1 MTLRGSLIWTIV
13 FSGSL
18 LMGMPGCGKDSPQ
31 SAAAKQQQAEF
42 EQEIQSK
49 YGKPYEELE
58 VVTLQAISPHN
69 KDIQREYARAFSQA
83 YALEHGKRVEVQ
95 WRNIGKGGS
104 GILDYLRNTYE
115 ASSENTADIDIVWG
129 GGEDNFDKMAE
140 EGLLMK
146 LRMPADFKKDVPAV
160 FGGLRMYH
168 PEDYWAGAA
177 VGGFGFLYNKVRLA
191 QLSLE
196 PPKLWDDL
204 ARPAFFDQVAMA
216 DPTASSSAAAANEMI
231 VQSAKDWPAGWAKL
245 LGILGNATKF
255 YDGAS
260 AAADA
265 VLTEAVVATCI
276 DFYGL
281 MRVMKYPDQLVYVS
295 PKGQTALNADPIA
308 ILKNPPN
315 AELAQAFVDFVLSP
329 RGQALWCLQ
338 AGVVDG
344 PVETALYR
352 TPIRKAPFEQYP
364 AGDIIPSI
372 EYLLVE
378 GSGMDMDTATAQ
390 LRVDLLKLLVKAAAV
405 NNAAGLKAAKK
416 KLIASNFDA
425 KLLATF
431 NALPPDVATAEK
443 IKATARQLENEAQ
456 RDKITT
462 GWETFF
468 REKYETITK

>member
-1 MTLRGSLIWTIV
+1 MIRRTLV
-13 FSGSL
+13 FVGL
-18 LMGMPGCGKDSPQ
+18 AGLMFTVGGCSKEAQQ
-31 SAAAKQQQAEF
+31 SAAAKKQQEEF

-69 KDIQREYARAFSQA
+69 KDIQREFERAFSQA
-83 YALEHGKRVEVQ
+83 YALDHGKRVKVQ

-115 ASSENTADIDIVWG
+115 ASDEGTADIDIVWG

-140 EGLLMK
+140 DKLLVK
-146 LRMPADFKKDVPAV
+146 LKMPADYTEDVPEV

-168 PEDYWAGAA
+168 PEGYWAGAA
-177 VGGFGFLYNKVRLA
+177 VGGFGFLYNKARLEKLGVA
-191 QLSLE
+191 

-204 ARPAFFDQVAMA
+204 AKPEFFDLVAMA

-231 VQSAKDWPAGWAKL
+231 VQSGQGWADGWAKL

-265 VLTEAVVATCI
+265 VLTEAAVATCI

-281 MRVMKYPDQLVYVS
+281 MRVMKYPDELVYVS

-315 AELAQAFVDFVLSP
+315 AKLAQAFVDFVLSP
-329 RGQALWCLQ
+329 RGQALWCLKV
-338 AGVVDG
+338 GVPDG
-344 PVETALYR
+344 PAETALYR
-352 TPIRKAPFEQYP
+352 TPIRKAAFEAY
-364 AGDIIPSI
+364 DTDSILPSI
-372 EYLLVE
+372 DYLLIE
-378 GSGMDMDTATAQ
+378 GGGMEIDTAIAQ
-390 LRVDLLKLLVKAAAV
+390 ARVDLLKMLVKAAAV

-416 KLIASNFDA
+416 KLIDSKFDPKLVASFNELPENVANQAKLKETA
-425 KLLATF
+425 KLL
-431 NALPPDVATAEK
+431 D
-443 IKATARQLENEAQ
+443 NEAQ

-468 REKYETITK
+468 REKYEKIGG